1 MYKTTSVFYGV
12 SFHVIRV
19 EIITLHLPCQGLGEE
34 DVSEGHRQIR
44 DQVVH
49 ASLRLWRL
57 GAFIGLGGSL
67 QLLPWRVVCCRGLLW
82 RLGRQSKLF
91 PRDTGIATVS
101 TRG

>member
-1 MYKTTSVFYGV
+1 MA
-12 SFHVIRV
+12 RP
-19 EIITLHLPCQGLGEE
+19 ERLARLALHFGTAGLGEE
-34 DVSEGHRQIR
+34 DVRKGHRQIP
-44 DQVVH
+44 DHVVH

-101 TRG
+101 ARG